1 MIELKNLQASISEP
15 PRFCKLYESRQ
26 LAAVA
31 AALAQHPAAQQ
42 SEAAAAHTAAP
53 AAPLL
58 QQRLEQR
65 RHQAGDC
72 KAYCQ
77 QEAMQAEATVC
88 GASSV
93 EDAQAA
99 SGTGTHLLQQSTLTS
114 APLLPQ
120 QQRQRQQKQ
129 DNLFSQHQRHQQDS
143 HSSILAALHGL
154 QLPDLQHG
162 AALAQLHRQ
171 LLSSP
176 TASAGTCRGT
186 DQAPPRTLPLSGS
199 AGPSA
204 TGVQLQGIL
213 QAFGSQLGALPAGAQ
228 QSTASTQQH
237 SAAATAAGGGPS
249 DLLMFCM
256 EAAADVMARQQ
267 GSQYG

>member
-1 MIELKNLQASISEP
+1 MIELKDLQSSIAEP
-15 PRFCKLYESRQ
+15 PRFCKFYESRQ

-42 SEAAAAHTAAP
+42 CEAAANTAAP

-58 QQRLEQR
+58 QQRLEQE
-65 RHQAGDC
+65 RHQPGHC
-72 KAYCQ
+72 KASCQ
-77 QEAMQAEATVC
+77 EGMPAEAAVC
-88 GASSV
+88 GASSI
-93 EDAQAA
+93 EDAHAA
-99 SGTGTHLLQQSTLTS
+99 SGRGTHLLQKSTPTA

-143 HSSILAALHGL
+143 HSSISPALHGL

-162 AALAQLHRQ
+162 PALAQLHSQ

-176 TASAGTCRGT
+176 TAMAGTCWGT
-186 DQAPPRTLPLSGS
+186 DHAPPRKLPLSGS

-204 TGVQLQGIL
+204 AGVQLQGML
-213 QAFGSQLGALPAGAQ
+213 QAFGGQLGALPDGAQ

-256 EAAADVMARQQ
+256 EAAAGVMARQQ
-267 GSQYG
+267 GS